1 MKRLK
6 ILVSAYACEPEKGS
20 EPGIGWNVVN
30 ELAAYHEVHV
40 LTRANN
46 REAIENA
53 LAQRSGNKPI
63 FHYYDLPRALS
74 FWKKKRRGY
83 HLYYYL
89 WQYGAFFHFHK
100 FIKQEKFDV
109 VQHLTFANFAIP
121 SPFMLTRHAATVWG
135 PVSRL
140 SIDPAVFKMLP
151 LKIKI
156 KERLRKIG
164 MDLIIHLDIV
174 RLLMP
179 RAADMIIECG
189 TPADKSV
196 FPKRFAAK
204 LRQHPQTGINPA
216 EPEYQSVKRAREDDK
231 IRLLI
236 CSEFIHWKG
245 VIFSAEVFAALA
257 KEYPNIE
264 LHIYGSGP
272 EKANMEKIFSE
283 SDTADQVV
291 WHGFVGKQE
300 MLQALADAD
309 ILLYYSYHHGLATVI
324 LQAMYEK
331 LPIVALGS
339 DSVALAVSEG
349 AGLVADGKT
358 PQEIRE
364 SMIAQVRRLIE
375 SPELRNSCGETGR
388 KLIETKYNW
397 HSLTAKLA
405 ELLTEAPDLR
415 KK

>member
-46 REAIENA
+46 REVIENA
-53 LAQRSGNKPI
+53 LAQKSGAKPI
-63 FHYYDLPRALS
+63 FHYYDLPRWLS

-89 WQYGAFFHFHK
+89 WQYGVFFHYCK
-100 FIKQEKFDV
+100 FVRQEKFDV
-109 VQHLTFANFAIP
+109 IHHLTFANFAMP
-121 SPFMLTRHAATVWG
+121 SPLVLSSRAATVWG
-135 PVSRL
+135 PISRL
-140 SIDPAVFKMLP
+140 KIEPAVFKMLP

-156 KERLRKIG
+156 KETLRKIS
-164 MDLIIHLDIV
+164 MDLLIHIDLV
-174 RLLMP
+174 RLFMP

-189 TPADKSV
+189 TPADKSA
-196 FPKRFAAK
+196 FPKRFAGK
-204 LRQHPQTGINPA
+204 VRRHPQTGINPA
-216 EPEYQSVKRAREDDK
+216 EPEYQSVKRSREDDK

-245 VIFSAEVFAALA
+245 VIFSAETFAALA

-272 EKANMEKIFSE
+272 EKANMENIFFRSN
-283 SDTADQVV
+283 TADRVV
-291 WHGFVGKQE
+291 WHGFVTKAE

-339 DSVALAVSEG
+339 DSVALAVNEG
-349 AGLVADGKT
+349 AGLVANGTT

-364 SMIAQVRRLIE
+364 SMIAQVKHLIDDHD
-375 SPELRNSCGETGR
+375 LRKNCGETGR

-397 HSLTAKLA
+397 HSLTSKLA
-405 ELLTEAPDLR
+405 ELLAQAPEMR